1 MSILIH
7 ISRNGQQEGPYTAE
21 QIQQMLA
28 DGSIARYTLAW
39 KEGLSQ
45 WVPLSQILDSSP
57 PQPSHIAPPPGP
69 IAPVATIQHS
79 GIGRLAYFG
88 ILIGILIGITLL
100 TAILQ
105 SAVASEPAAAG
116 VVALLSV
123 AVCFVPVV
131 LRLQNIGKSG
141 WWSLFC
147 LIPIANLY
155 IGVLCLF
162 APAGYERSKKL
173 DTPAKVILSIIIGF
187 IALAILPVV
196 ISKLSRY
203 V

>member
-1 MSILIH
+1 MPILIH
-7 ISRNGQQEGPYTAE
+7 ISRNGQKEGPYTTG

-45 WVPLSQILDSSP
+45 WVPLSQILDSPP
-57 PQPSHIAPPPGP
+57 PQPSHIAPPPVT

-88 ILIGILIGITLL
+88 ILIGITFL

-105 SAVASEPAAAG
+105 AAVASEPSAAG
-116 VVALLSV
+116 VVTLLSV

-141 WWSLFC
+141 WWSLLC
-147 LIPIANLY
+147 LVPIANLY

-187 IALAILPVV
+187 IALMVLIAI
-196 ISKLSRY
+196 IAAFS
-203 V
+203 

>member
-7 ISRNGQQEGPYTAE
+7 ISRNGQQEGPYTTE

-45 WVPLSQILDSSP
+45 WVPLSQILESSP
-57 PQPSHIAPPPGP
+57 PQPSHIAPPPVP

-88 ILIGILIGITLL
+88 ILIGITLL
-100 TAILQ
+100 TAVLQ
-105 SAVASEPAAAG
+105 AAVASKPSAAG
-116 VVALLSV
+116 VVTLLSV

-141 WWSLFC
+141 WWSLLC
-147 LIPIANLY
+147 LIPIANIY

-162 APAGYERSKKL
+162 APAGYEQSKKL

-187 IALAILPVV
+187 IALMVLLVV
-196 ISKLSRY
+196 ISSLS
-203 V
+203 

>member
-21 QIQQMLA
+21 QIHQMLA

-57 PQPSHIAPPPGP
+57 PQPSHIAPPPGL

-88 ILIGILIGITLL
+88 ILIGITLL

-105 SAVASEPAAAG
+105 RAVASEPSAAG
-116 VVALLSV
+116 VVPVLSV

-141 WWSLFC
+141 WWSLSC

-187 IALAILPVV
+187 IALMILIVV
-196 ISKLSRY
+196 ISALS
-203 V
+203 

>member
-1 MSILIH
+1 MSGLIH
-7 ISRNGQQEGPYTAE
+7 ISRNGQQEGPYTAQ
-21 QIQQMLA
+21 QIEQMLA

-45 WVPLSQILDSSP
+45 WVPLSQILDSLP
-57 PQPSHIAPPPGP
+57 PEPSYNAPPPVP
-69 IAPVATIQHS
+69 IAPVVTTQRK

-88 ILIGILIGITLL
+88 ILIGITFLS
-100 TAILQ
+100 AILQ
-105 SAVASEPAAAG
+105 AAVASEPSAAG
-116 VVALLSV
+116 VVSLLTV

-141 WWSLFC
+141 WWSLLC

-162 APAGYERSKKL
+162 APAGYEQSKKL
-173 DTPAKVILSIIIGF
+173 DTPAKVILWIIIGF
-187 IALAILPVV
+187 IALMVLIGIFAA
-196 ISKLSRY
+196 LS
-203 V
+203 

>member
-45 WVPLSQILDSSP
+45 WVPLSQILESSP
-57 PQPSHIAPPPGP
+57 PQPSHIAPPPVP

-79 GIGRLAYFG
+79 GIGRLAYS
-88 ILIGILIGITLL
+88 GILIGITLL
-100 TAILQ
+100 TAVLQ
-105 SAVASEPAAAG
+105 AAVASEPSAAG
-116 VVALLSV
+116 VVTLLSV

-141 WWSLFC
+141 WWSLLC

-187 IALAILPVV
+187 IALMILIVV
-196 ISKLSRY
+196 ISALS
-203 V
+203 

>member
-7 ISRNGQQEGPYTAE
+7 ISRNGQQEGPYTGE

-45 WVPLSQILDSSP
+45 WVPLSQILESSP
-57 PQPSHIAPPPGP
+57 PQPSHIAPPPVP

-88 ILIGILIGITLL
+88 ILIGITLL
-100 TAILQ
+100 TAVLQ
-105 SAVASEPAAAG
+105 AAVASEPSAAG
-116 VVALLSV
+116 VVTLLSV

-141 WWSLFC
+141 WWSLLC

-187 IALAILPVV
+187 IALMILVVV
-196 ISKLSRY
+196 ISALS
-203 V
+203 